1 YHWFNDGWN
10 YNLDGSGHDILD
22 GHNLTVILY
31 DAVGAIKQQ
40 FAEVLPSG
48 GAEDIFGDHRQF
60 YTAIIDVSG
69 HAAGD
74 ILVIRNEGGNVG
86 FKGTAVA
93 RGEAPPPPALVYF
106 TGDWN
111 YDERLGWLYGYGG
124 GWIYSPVF
132 RYFYENYPWIY
143 SPKHGWLLDY
153 QAGVI
158 SDNLF
163 LFSANLGPLWVTESY
178 GGWFWIYNE
187 SRWESF

>member
-1 YHWFNDGWN
+1 
-10 YNLDGSGHDILD
+10 
-22 GHNLTVILY
+22 
-31 DAVGAIKQQ
+31 
-40 FAEVLPSG
+40 
-48 GAEDIFGDHRQF
+48 
-60 YTAIIDVSG
+60 
-69 HAAGD
+69 
-74 ILVIRNEGGNVG
+74 
-86 FKGTAVA
+86 
-93 RGEAPPPPALVYF
+93 
-106 TGDWN
+106 
-111 YDERLGWLYGYGG
+111 
-124 GWIYSPVF
+124 VF